1 MSTVQRVSTVR
12 PHFSATEDGKMI
24 IERLS
29 HELPPGREPL
39 SDCRPPGPFTAIRD
53 SSTPALPSPTVI
65 DIQTRALIDIQS
77 RALIDIQSRALIDI
91 QSRALIEI
99 QIKSV
104 DHIDQDPAA
113 TITGKHLGGGQQQ
126 ACGTVVLNAGHVPHA
141 DGTDSTVLHCSPIAG
156 V

>member
-29 HELPPGREPL
+29 HELPPGREAL
-39 SDCRPPGPFTAIRD
+39 RDCRPSGLLTAIRA
-53 SSTPALPSPTVI
+53 SSTPALPSPAVIDIQTRALI

-77 RALIDIQSRALIDI
+77 RALL
-91 QSRALIEI
+91 EI

-104 DHIDQDPAA
+104 DHVDQDPAA

-126 ACGTVVLNAGHVPHA
+126 ACSRVVLNTGHVRHA
-141 DGTDSTVLHCSPIAG
+141 DGTDSTVLHCSPSAH